1 MDVETAACHFSAF
14 QRQPGGISGKETYLD
29 NATYEHVVT
38 LMVDPVL
45 QHHFIYH
52 GDEDLVL
59 KTTGQTKQVNKR
71 MEDGLMW
78 LGTCI

>member
-1 MDVETAACHFSAF
+1 MLKL
-14 QRQPGGISGKETYLD
+14 QPAILVLSKDSQEALVGMETYLH

-78 LGTCI
+78 FS